1 MNDFLKR
8 YVPVADMIAQ
18 TIGPQCEVVL
28 HDMFTPLHSVV
39 YIVNNRVTGR
49 KIGDSFSL
57 IISEVLLSKRFEND
71 MLCNYSFTTADGRL
85 IKSSTVLLRDE
96 QGQVAGAM
104 CVNID
109 TTAVTEHIR
118 WLETMLPAPQGQNA
132 AARENNDAPH
142 VLEVVDEVID
152 KIFSNRDGK
161 KMTREEKLDLMRVM
175 ESRGIFLTKG
185 AIEKVAEKMGV
196 SKVTVYSYLDELK
209 NRGETG
215 PARDPLL

>member
-1 MNDFLKR
+1 MQHIDCRGLACPQ
-8 YVPVADMIAQ
+8 PVIRCREAVGSGADALA
-18 TIGPQCEVVL
+18 V
-28 HDMFTPLHSVV
+28 
-39 YIVNNRVTGR
+39 
-49 KIGDSFSL
+49 
-57 IISEVLLSKRFEND
+57 
-71 MLCNYSFTTADGRL
+71 
-85 IKSSTVLLRDE
+85 
-96 QGQVAGAM
+96 QV
-104 CVNID
+104 D
-109 TTAVTEHIR
+109 
-118 WLETMLPAPQGQNA
+118 NA